1 MADKDSGLVA
11 EFKDLVSTLRDY
23 AKQETLGP
31 FQGLGRYLK
40 YGILGAV
47 CMALALMF
55 LLLALLRGLQTIDA
69 FDGNW
74 SVVPY
79 VATVAGAALI
89 LMLAILAVARDGSK
103 S

>member
-55 LLLALLRGLQTIDA
+55 SLLALLRGLQTIDA

>member
-40 YGILGAV
+40 YGILGAF

-55 LLLALLRGLQTIDA
+55 LLLALLRGMQTIDA

-74 SVVPY
+74 SAMPY
-79 VATVAGAALI
+79 VITLAGAIVI
-89 LMLAILAVARDGSK
+89 LVQAVLAVARDGSE